1 MMRDDVKKV
10 LFTEQEITERC
21 RQLGKQITEDY
32 KDRGNDLLIVGIL
45 KGSLPFLA
53 ELIKYIDLYVDID
66 FMIVS
71 SYEGT
76 ESSGSIKISH
86 DLGTEAEG
94 RDLLVVEDIVDTGLT
109 LSNLTEYLLSEKK
122 ARSVEIVTLLNKP
135 SRRLEEVNIKYCG
148 FEIENE
154 FVIGYGLDYNQKYR
168 NLPYIGVLKEEL
180 YQH

>member
-45 KGSLPFLA
+45 KGSLPFFA

-76 ESSGSIKISH
+76 ESSGSIKISR

-109 LSNLTEYLLSEKK
+109 LSNL
-122 ARSVEIVTLLNKP
+122 
-135 SRRLEEVNIKYCG
+135 
-148 FEIENE
+148 
-154 FVIGYGLDYNQKYR
+154 
-168 NLPYIGVLKEEL
+168 
-180 YQH
+180 